1 MNKLFGHNG
10 KDGIRVG
17 DGKDLLGIH
26 RERWTKDGVR
36 YIRMTQSGH
45 IDKTFDLHCQ
55 NRRDHQQRPPT
66 FPFPVGDGHP
76 ALDNMNKAVGVT
88 PDEAKQVL
96 DEGFRQILGC
106 ELWTS
111 RCKMPDTS
119 YAASVLSKC
128 MAAPSRIARAV
139 AEHLGHFMHANRERG
154 IQLGGG
160 QGGARN
166 RARYWR

>member
-1 MNKLFGHNG
+1 MKPFLDEMNKLFGHKG

-26 RERWTKDGVR
+26 RERWTKDGIR
-36 YIRMTQSGH
+36 YIRMTQAGH
-45 IDKTFDLHCQ
+45 IDKTFDLHCK
-55 NRRDHQQRPPT
+55 NRREHQQRPPT

-76 ALDNMNKAVGVT
+76 VLDNMNKAVGVT

-111 RCKMPDTS
+111 RCTMPDTS

-128 MAAPSRIARAV
+128 MAAPSRIARAA
-139 AEHLGHFMHANRERG
+139 AEH
-154 IQLGGG
+154 
-160 QGGARN
+160 
-166 RARYWR
+166 